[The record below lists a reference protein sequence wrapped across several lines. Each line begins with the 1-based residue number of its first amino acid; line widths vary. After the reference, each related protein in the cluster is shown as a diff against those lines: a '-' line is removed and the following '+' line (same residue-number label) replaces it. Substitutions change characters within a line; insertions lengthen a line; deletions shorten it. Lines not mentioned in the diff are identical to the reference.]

1 MAASRT
7 TPSSPGHSAAGQH
20 GASRGTGSFVHLH
33 VHTEYSMLD
42 GAARIAELFAEC
54 ERAEMPAIAIT
65 DHGNVYG
72 AYDFWCR
79 GQAAGIKPI
88 IGIEAYV
95 APEHRKHKQPVL
107 WGSPVQRDDD
117 VSGAGAYTHMT
128 LLAETTEGMHNLF
141 TLSSLASLEGYFRK
155 PRMDRELLA
164 RYAKGIIAT
173 TGCAG
178 GEVQTRLRLGQYD
191 QALAAA
197 AEFRDIFGPENFF
210 VELMHHDLEVERRT
224 VDGLRRIGTELGL
237 PYLVTNDSHYSRESD
252 ATAHEVLLCVQTATT
267 MADPDRFRL
276 GGGPEYYVKSP
287 QQMRAL
293 RDDEDWQAGC
303 DNTLLVA
310 ERCDARFTKSNLMP
324 QFPLPDGE
332 TEQSWL
338 RKEVW
343 RGMDWRYPDGYDEQ
357 RRRQAEY
364 EIGIIE
370 AMGFCSYFLVV
381 ADFIMWAK
389 RNGIRVGPCRGSAGG
404 SVVSYALGIT
414 DLDPIVHGLVF
425 ERFLNPERVSMPDID
440 IDFDERRRADVIR
453 YVTEKYGD
461 DRVAQIITYGTIKA
475 KAAVKDAARVLGFPY
490 ALGDRITK
498 AFPPAVL
505 GKDISLSAIFDA
517 DHSRYG
523 EAAELRGMY
532 EAEAEVRQ
540 VLDTA
545 RGLEGLIRQPGVH
558 AAGVIMSSEPLM
570 DHIPVWRREADGAII
585 TQFDYPSCEDM
596 GLLKMDFLGL
606 RNLTILEDAVAGIR
620 ANRGIE
626 IDLDHLALDD
636 KPTYE
641 LLARG
646 DTLGVF
652 QLEGGP
658 MRALLRSMRADK
670 FGDISAVNALYR
682 PGPMASAPVYAD
694 RKTGRAPVT
703 PIHPE
708 LARPLADVLGESYGL
723 LVYQEDVMF
732 AAQRLAGYSPAQA
745 DLLRRAMG
753 KKKKEVLDAEYEPFA
768 AGMKANGYSD
778 AAIKTIW
785 DAMVPFSGYA
795 FNKAHAAG
803 YALIAYWTA
812 YLKANYPAEYMAG
825 LLTSVAG
832 DKDKSALYLNECRRM
847 GIKVLP
853 PDVNASNAIFTA
865 VGPDIRFG
873 LAAVRNVGTAVVDSI
888 VAARTSKGAFI
899 SFSDFLRKVPVN
911 VCNKRVIES
920 LVKAGSFDSF
930 GHPRRGLVLIHE
942 QAVDAIIDVKRNE
955 AIGQDSLFGD
965 DPAGDVSFDVPIPP
979 GEWDKPTLLAFEREM
994 LGLYVSDHPLLGVE
1008 HILAAATDC
1017 SLAQLVSSADDELER
1032 GQRAER
1038 DAQVVT
1044 VGGILS
1050 GVARKVTRQGST
1062 WAAATL
1068 EDLEGAIEVLFFPAT
1083 YAQCMSQVVDD
1094 AIVIVRGRLDRRE
1107 EVPKLVAMEV
1117 STPDVSVG
1125 DTGPFVV
1132 SMPEA
1137 RCIPP
1142 VVDRLKEV
1150 LRTHPGPIE
1159 VHLRLISGG
1168 RVKVLRLDSK
1178 LRVKPSPSLL
1188 ADLKQLLGPGCVGS
1202 LSAA

>member
-1 MAASRT
+1 MASRT
-7 TPSSPGHSAAGQH
+7 R
-20 GASRGTGSFVHLH
+20 RGEDSFVHLH
-33 VHTEYSMLD
+33 VHSEYSMLD
-42 GAARIAELFAEC
+42 GAARLKEMFAEC
-54 ERAEMPAIAIT
+54 GRTGMPAIAIT

-72 AYDFWCR
+72 AYDFWSK

-88 IGIEAYV
+88 IGTEAYI
-95 APEHRKHKQPVL
+95 APEHRRHKQPVR
-107 WGSPVQRDDD
+107 WGTPAQKDDD

-128 LLAETTEGMHNLF
+128 LLAESTEGMHNLF
-141 TLSSLASLEGYFRK
+141 KLSSLASLEGYFRK

-164 RYAKGIIAT
+164 QYSKGIIAT

-191 QALAAA
+191 RALAAA
-197 AEFRDIFGPENFF
+197 AEFRDIFGPDNFF
-210 VELMHHDLEVERRT
+210 VELMHHELEVEQRSAE
-224 VDGLRRIGTELGL
+224 GLRQIAATLNL
-237 PYLVTNDSHYSRESD
+237 PFLVTNDSHYTRESD
-252 ATAHEVLLCVQTATT
+252 AAAHEVLLCVQTGTN
-267 MADPDRFRL
+267 MADPSRFRFEGTGFYL
-276 GGGPEYYVKSP
+276 KSP
-287 QQMRAL
+287 QEMRAL
-293 RDDEDWQAGC
+293 RSDEDWQVGC
-303 DNTLLVA
+303 DNTLVVA
-310 ERCDARFTKSNLMP
+310 ERAGASFSKSNLMP
-324 QFPLPDGE
+324 RYPLPDGE
-332 TEQSWL
+332 TETSWM
-338 RKEVW
+338 RAEVW
-343 RGMDWRYPDGYDEQ
+343 RGMDRRYPDGYDEQ
-357 RRRQAEY
+357 RRQQAEY
-364 EIGIIE
+364 EMGVIE
-370 AMGFCSYFLVV
+370 DMGFCSYFLVV

-404 SVVSYALGIT
+404 SIVSYALGIT
-414 DLDPIVHGLVF
+414 DLDPIRHGLVF

-440 IDFDERRRADVIR
+440 VDFDERRRGDVIR

-505 GKDISLSAIFDA
+505 GKDIGLSAIFDT
-517 DHSRYG
+517 DDSRHG
-523 EAAELRGMY
+523 EAAELRTIY
-532 EAEAEVRQ
+532 ESEPEVRQ
-540 VLDTA
+540 VIDTA

-570 DHIPVWRREADGAII
+570 RHIPVWRREADGAII
-585 TQFDYPSCEDM
+585 TQFDYPACEDI

-606 RNLTILEDAVAGIR
+606 RNLTILEDAVAGIK
-620 ANRGIE
+620 ANRGVDV
-626 IDLDHLALDD
+626 DLDNLPLDD
-636 KPTYE
+636 KRTYE
-641 LLARG
+641 LFSRG

-652 QLEGGP
+652 QMEGGP
-658 MRALLRSMRADK
+658 MRALLRAMRADK

-708 LARPLADVLGESYGL
+708 LAEALEDILGESYGL

-732 AAQRLAGYSPAQA
+732 AAQKLAGYSPAQA

-753 KKKKEVLDAEYEPFA
+753 KKKKEILDKEYEPFA

-778 AAIKTIW
+778 DAIKTIW
-785 DAMVPFSGYA
+785 DVMVPFSGYA

-803 YALIAYWTA
+803 YALVAYWTA

-832 DKDKSALYLNECRRM
+832 DKDKSALYLSECRRM

-853 PDVNASNAIFTA
+853 PDVNASNAIFTP
-865 VGPDIRFG
+865 VGDDIRFG
-873 LAAVRNVGTAVVDSI
+873 MAAVRNVGTAVVESI
-888 VAARTSKGAFI
+888 VAARTSKGAFT

-920 LVKAGSFDSF
+920 MIKAGAFDSF
-930 GHPRRGLVLIHE
+930 RHPRRGLMLIHE

-955 AIGQDSLFGD
+955 AIGQDSLFGGDSHD
-965 DPAGDVSFDVPIPP
+965 DLSFDVPVPD
-979 GEWDKPTLLAFEREM
+979 GEWEKSTLLAFEREM

-1008 HILAAATDC
+1008 HVLGASTDC
-1017 SLAQLVSSADDELER
+1017 SIAQLIGSAEDEPDR
-1032 GQRAER
+1032 TSRSDR

-1050 GVARKVTRQGST
+1050 GVQRKVTRQGGT

-1068 EDLEGAIEVLFFPAT
+1068 EDTEGAIEVLFFPAT
-1083 YAQCMSQVVDD
+1083 FTQYMSQIIDD
-1094 AIVIVRGRLDRRE
+1094 AILVVKGRLDRRE

-1117 STPDVSVG
+1117 STPDLTAG
-1125 DTGPFVV
+1125 QTGPFVV
-1132 SMPEA
+1132 SMLEG
-1137 RCIPP
+1137 RCVPP
-1142 VVDRLKEV
+1142 VVERLKEV
-1150 LRTHPGPIE
+1150 LRTHPGSTE
-1159 VHLRLISGG
+1159 VHLRLVTGSRI
-1168 RVKVLRLDSK
+1168 KVLRLDDK
-1178 LRVKPSPSLL
+1178 LRVKSSPSLL
-1188 ADLKQLLGPGCVGS
+1188 ADLKQLLGPSCVG
-1202 LSAA
+1202 

>member
-1 MAASRT
+1 MAASQT
-7 TPSSPGHSAAGQH
+7 TRAD
-20 GASRGTGSFVHLH
+20 SFVHLH

-42 GAARIAELFAEC
+42 GAARLAEMFAEC
-54 ERAEMPAIAIT
+54 ERQGMPAVAIT

-72 AYDFWCR
+72 AYDFWTKA
-79 GQAAGIKPI
+79 QAAGVKPI
-88 IGIEAYV
+88 IGTEAYI
-95 APEHRKHKQPVL
+95 APEHRGHKQPVR
-107 WGSPVQRDDD
+107 WGTPAQKDDD

-155 PRMDRELLA
+155 PRMDRELLS

-173 TGCAG
+173 TGCVG

-197 AEFRDIFGPENFF
+197 ADFRDIFGPDNFF
-210 VELMHHDLEVERRT
+210 VELMHHDLQVEQRSQA
-224 VDGLRRIGTELGL
+224 GLKRIAAELNL
-237 PYLVTNDSHYSRESD
+237 PFLVTNDSHYTREPD
-252 ATAHEVLLCVQTATT
+252 AGAHEVLLCVQTGTN
-267 MADPDRFRL
+267 MADPNRFRFE
-276 GGGPEYYVKSP
+276 GSSYYLKSP
-287 QQMRAL
+287 QEMREL
-293 RDDEDWQAGC
+293 RSDDDWRAGC
-303 DNTLLVA
+303 DNTLLIA
-310 ERCDARFTKSNLMP
+310 DRADAQFTKSNLMP
-324 QFPLPDGE
+324 VFPLPEGE
-332 TEQSWL
+332 TEASWM
-338 RKEVW
+338 RQEVW
-343 RGMDWRYPDGYDEQ
+343 RGMDWRFPDGYDDQ
-357 RRRQAEY
+357 RRQQAEY
-364 EIGIIE
+364 EMGVIE
-370 AMGFCSYFLVV
+370 TMGFCSYFLVV

-404 SVVSYALGIT
+404 SIVSYALGIT
-414 DLDPIVHGLVF
+414 DLDPIRHGLVF

-440 IDFDERRRADVIR
+440 VDFDERRRGDVIR

-475 KAAVKDAARVLGFPY
+475 KAAVKDSARVLGFPY

-505 GKDISLSAIFDA
+505 GKDITLSAIFDT
-517 DHSRYG
+517 DHARYG
-523 EAAELRGMY
+523 EAAELRSIY
-532 EAEAEVRQ
+532 EAEPEVRQ
-540 VLDTA
+540 VIDTA

-585 TQFDYPSCEDM
+585 TQFDYPACEDI

-606 RNLTILEDAVAGIR
+606 RNLTILDDAVAGIK
-620 ANRGIE
+620 ANRGIDV
-626 IDLDHLALDD
+626 DLDHLALDD
-636 KPTYE
+636 RLTYE
-641 LLARG
+641 LFARG

-652 QLEGGP
+652 QMEGGP
-658 MRALLRSMRADK
+658 MRALLRAMRADK

-708 LARPLADVLGESYGL
+708 LAEALEDILGESYGL
-723 LVYQEDVMF
+723 LVYQEDVMY
-732 AAQRLAGYSPAQA
+732 AAQKLAGYSPGKA

-753 KKKKEVLDAEYEPFA
+753 KKKKEILDKEYEPFA

-778 AAIKTIW
+778 DAIRTIW
-785 DAMVPFSGYA
+785 DVMVPFSGYA

-803 YALIAYWTA
+803 YALVAYWTA
-812 YLKANYPAEYMAG
+812 YLKANFPAEYMAG

-832 DKDKSALYLNECRRM
+832 DKDKSALYLSECRRM

-853 PDVNASNAIFTA
+853 PDVNASNAIFTP
-865 VGPDIRFG
+865 VGDDIRFG
-873 LAAVRNVGTAVVDSI
+873 MAAVRNVGTGVVDSI
-888 VAARTSKGAFI
+888 VAARTAKGAFT

-920 LVKAGSFDSF
+920 LVKAGAFDSF
-930 GHPRRGLVLIHE
+930 GHPRRGLMLIHE

-965 DPAGDVSFDVPIPP
+965 ESSHDVTFDVPVPE
-979 GEWDKPTLLAFEREM
+979 GEWEKSTLLAFEREM

-1008 HILAAATDC
+1008 HVLAAATDC
-1017 SLAQLVSSADDELER
+1017 SLAQLIGSAEEEQDRSSRPD
-1032 GQRAER
+1032 R
-1038 DAQVVT
+1038 DGQVVT

-1050 GVARKVTRQGST
+1050 GVQRKVTRQGST

-1083 YAQCMSQVVDD
+1083 YAQCMSQVIDD
-1094 AIVIVRGRLDRRE
+1094 AVVVVRGRLDRRE

-1117 STPDVSVG
+1117 STPDMSAG
-1125 DTGPFVV
+1125 QSGPFVV
-1132 SMPEA
+1132 SMLEG
-1137 RCIPP
+1137 RCVPP
-1142 VVDRLKEV
+1142 VVERLKEV

-1159 VHLRLISGG
+1159 VHLRLLTGD
-1168 RVKVLRLDSK
+1168 RTKVLRLDDK

-1188 ADLKQLLGPGCVGS
+1188 ADLKQLLGAGCVG
-1202 LSAA
+1202 